1 MANKRLVWQC
11 VAAQGPPN
19 VIQVRVIQSGVNES
33 TWRCSRPTK
42 PSSLRSKGST
52 HTSFHI
58 HIFVYEGISF
68 CAGSHTDQIA
78 YSTILKDKKYNFTL
92 IQSHEYIFFMSYIFF
107 NLIEIFI
114 LNKLLTAHKMHNP
127 DVYNWNIQVSALAN
141 LTSTKTKKDI
151 SYHIR

>member
-1 MANKRLVWQC
+1 
-11 VAAQGPPN
+11 
-19 VIQVRVIQSGVNES
+19 
-33 TWRCSRPTK
+33 
-42 PSSLRSKGST
+42 
-52 HTSFHI
+52 
-58 HIFVYEGISF
+58 
-68 CAGSHTDQIA
+68 
-78 YSTILKDKKYNFTL
+78 
-92 IQSHEYIFFMSYIFF
+92 MSYIFF